1 MRLSLKVR
9 MTKWKN
15 FRTVKTALYFWNCC
29 NCSKIG
35 RNILKN
41 LEFLSF
47 GILIVQI
54 CSKIPGLLR
63 FKFSKLTYRK
73 KDWQVPTSSMR
84 PFCSVSDPM
93 FTCKARAPLGFC
105 LIRHSILI
113 GSFNTVLS
121 HFLPLRKKQYLEIN
135 SLCSLYFF
143 EKKWQ

>member
-15 FRTVKTALYFWNCC
+15 VRTVKTALYFWNCC

-54 CSKIPGLLR
+54 CNKIPGLLR

-93 FTCKARAPLGFC
+93 FTCARLERLLVSVWLGTQFWLVLLTQFSLTFC
-105 LIRHSILI
+105 HWGKSNIW
-113 GSFNTVLS
+113 
-121 HFLPLRKKQYLEIN
+121 K
-135 SLCSLYFF
+135 
-143 EKKWQ
+143 